1 MAREYEKVGANI
13 SVSVVYKLQNKKA
26 VVIKM
31 SQLCR
36 NEPQNPNAVILKEK
50 FSINRP
56 SSHFPSSST
65 KNFSFNYPHFSH
77 FLLLYLFFI
86 FID

>member
-31 SQLCR
+31 SQLC
-36 NEPQNPNAVILKEK
+36 KK
-50 FSINRP
+50 
-56 SSHFPSSST
+56 
-65 KNFSFNYPHFSH
+65 
-77 FLLLYLFFI
+77 
-86 FID
+86 